1 MLNYI
6 WLGLVLLA
14 VVIGGYNGALEQVA
28 NEGFLS
34 AKKAVMDLALPL
46 SAIITL
52 WLGIMRLV
60 EKSGLIF
67 LLARALRPVMR
78 WLFPEVPGEHP
89 AMGAMLMNFAA
100 NMLGLNN
107 AATPL
112 GLRAMEH
119 LEKLNPHPGTATNAM
134 CMFLTINTSSIQLI
148 PATTI
153 GILAVN
159 GSTNSTAIVGTAFM
173 ATLCSTVVG
182 VSAAK
187 FFERFSRTRR
197 AAAADDAGADPV
209 PVEPQAEPLAKPQ
222 KISPMGKLALIAF
235 VAMFGYFFFALIFP
249 DLRLQNVSP
258 KFFPDLSIVKTG
270 TTDATIPQTPFTRV
284 VQAISVLAVP
294 FFLSFFPL
302 YAALS
307 RVKVYE
313 EFVEGAKEGF
323 HVAIKIIPF
332 LVAILM
338 AVGMF
343 RGAGGIELLSR
354 LLGNLLAF
362 VGFPV
367 QLLPLVLMRPLSGSG
382 SNALLLELIQ
392 ANGPDSL
399 VSRMG
404 ATIMGSTE
412 TTFYVIAVYFG
423 SVAIRRTRHAVA
435 SGLLADLAGVIAAI
449 IICRMM
455 FT

>member
-1 MLNYI
+1 
-6 WLGLVLLA
+6 
-14 VVIGGYNGALEQVA
+14 
-28 NEGFLS
+28 
-34 AKKAVMDLALPL
+34 
-46 SAIITL
+46 
-52 WLGIMRLV
+52 
-60 EKSGLIF
+60 
-67 LLARALRPVMR
+67 MR

-119 LEKLNPHPGTATNAM
+119 LEKLNPRPGTATNAM

-187 FFERFSRTRR
+187 FFERFSRTRH
-197 AAAADDAGADPV
+197 AAAAVDASEDPV
-209 PVEPQAEPLAKPQ
+209 PVKPQAEPFAKPQ

-258 KFFPDLSIVKTG
+258 NLFPDLGIVKAG

-323 HVAIKIIPF
+323 QVAIRIIPF

-354 LLGNLLAF
+354 LLGNLLAY

-382 SNALLLELIQ
+382 SNALLLELVQ